1 MKIKP
6 HGNSRNARPYFRT
19 SESHLKEVSAVQ
31 KPKEAI
37 NTLMMKQGGEVN
49 VRGAGCVPR
58 DGRQVS
64 YYREK
69 KQNKDTNPLYS
80 VMLECKLAQ
89 GKDEVFVQD
98 VKAAPQPM
106 CVLSFNW
113 QFDDMERFLTNNH
126 QFGIL
131 TVDTTYG
138 FLCHCSHLSSS
149 DD

>member
-1 MKIKP
+1 
-6 HGNSRNARPYFRT
+6 
-19 SESHLKEVSAVQ
+19 
-31 KPKEAI
+31 
-37 NTLMMKQGGEVN
+37 MMEQGGEVN

-89 GKDEVFVQD
+89 GKAEVFVQD

-113 QFDDMERFLTNNH
+113 QFDDMERF
-126 QFGIL
+126 
-131 TVDTTYG
+131 
-138 FLCHCSHLSSS
+138 
-149 DD
+149 